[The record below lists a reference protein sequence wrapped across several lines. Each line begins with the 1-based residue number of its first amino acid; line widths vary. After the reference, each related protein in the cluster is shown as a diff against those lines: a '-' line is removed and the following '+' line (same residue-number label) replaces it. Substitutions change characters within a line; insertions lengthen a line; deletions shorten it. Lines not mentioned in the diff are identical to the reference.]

1 MPVIGHS
8 GVRTA
13 KFPVPARVKS
23 LILSERVGTM
33 VLALESERRPEEIL
47 ILEGGG
53 PMFST
58 PPPWLA

>member
-13 KFPVPARVKS
+13 KSPVPARVKS

-33 VLALESERRPEEIL
+33 VLTLESERQPEEIR

-53 PMFST
+53 PMFIT
-58 PPPWLA
+58 PPPWLE